1 LAKIE
6 EFDLH
11 LKKKVKVLC
20 MLLSQALF
28 CI

>member
-11 LKKKVKVLC
+11 LKKRSKYCVC
-20 MLLSQALF
+20 F
-28 CI
+28 